1 MPRTRLSMR
10 QPPHAKLGQ
19 LIAGAAY
26 MRKQSTADLG
36 AALGKSENT
45 VRSRLKNPGELT
57 VDELVR
63 LGRKLGIPI
72 EELRAAIQY

>member
-1 MPRTRLSMR
+1 MR
-10 QPPHAKLGQ
+10 QPPHAELAQ

-26 MRKQSTADLG
+26 MRKQSTADLCS
-36 AALGKSENT
+36 AIGKSENT

-63 LGRKLGIPI
+63 LGRKLEIPI
-72 EELRAAIQY
+72 DKLRAAIQY

>member
-1 MPRTRLSMR
+1 
-10 QPPHAKLGQ
+10 
-19 LIAGAAY
+19 

-63 LGRKLGIPI
+63 LGRKLAIPI